1 MACHNC
7 RIEARRFGKH
17 RNGRQRFRCAQ
28 CGKTFTEAHEKLSEF
43 SRRSYRVIANCDQ
56 HNIIA
61 LPKSWLSGYL
71 DDKAMPWP

>member
-1 MACHNC
+1 
-7 RIEARRFGKH
+7 
-17 RNGRQRFRCAQ
+17 
-28 CGKTFTEAHEKLSEF
+28 LSEF